1 MKKTNLL
8 VAIFAAVAVAFAF
21 SAANVEY
28 KVDKQQTKVNWV
40 GKKVTGEHQGF
51 INVSEGK
58 LITNGKTVT
67 GGTFDID
74 MTSITCTDLTD
85 KGYNEKFVG
94 HLKSDDFFGTE
105 KFPKATLV
113 ITSAKALGKDQ
124 YTVAGN
130 LTIKGI
136 TKPVEFPAAIQVT
149 EKEVRGTARIK
160 VDRTKYDIKYGSGSF
175 FDNLGDKAID
185 NEFELNVDLIA
196 KK

>member
-1 MKKTNLL
+1 MKKTNFL
-8 VAIFAAVAVAFAF
+8 VAVFAAVAVAFAF
-21 SAANVEY
+21 STANVEY
-28 KVDKQQTKVNWV
+28 KVDKQQSKVNWV

-51 INVSEGK
+51 INISDGK
-58 LITNGKTVT
+58 VITNGKTVT

-85 KGYNEKFVG
+85 KGYNDKLVG

-113 ITSAKALGKDQ
+113 ITSAKDLGKGQ

-149 EKEVRGTARIK
+149 EKEVRSTARIK